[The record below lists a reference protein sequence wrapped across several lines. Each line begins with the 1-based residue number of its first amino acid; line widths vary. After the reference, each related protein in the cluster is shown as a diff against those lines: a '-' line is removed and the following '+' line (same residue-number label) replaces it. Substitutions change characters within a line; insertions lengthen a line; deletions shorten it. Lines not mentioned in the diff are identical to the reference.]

1 MNQRASRQNS
11 QEIYTGEAMTNPVR
25 NVPERPASPGVN
37 SISSTVEIEVSGEG
51 NSRPSFIQSDRTPLL
66 RQLRLFQGLSGA
78 HASTPFSPSESIH
91 LEQTDAPIRSLTT
104 FSGVFTPVCL
114 SMFSAIL
121 FLRVGY
127 IIGHSG
133 LLLTLIEMV
142 LAYSILFFTVLSICA
157 ISTNGAIEGGGAY
170 FMISRAL
177 GPEFGGSIGTLFF
190 LANVF
195 SSALYITGCVEGLI
209 TNFGPHG
216 RFSHTLSSGAWYNF
230 AYGTGLNLFNL
241 IICLIGASVFAKTTA
256 VIFFTVMGAAFTVVL
271 SFLFKSSMDVEVP
284 DENHILGN
292 ITTLQYSGLSWQ
304 TFTSN
309 LLPDW
314 QIDYTTGQRTTFA
327 VVFGVLFSGVTGIMA
342 GANMSGE
349 LQDPSKSIPKGTL
362 SAVSFTFGTYFLLL
376 LLTSLTCPRIL
387 LQNVNLYMQSI
398 NFFPPIV
405 SIGIFAA
412 TLSASLSNLIGA
424 SRVLDALARDKL
436 YGALLKW
443 LPSINGN
450 PIGSVMLTCI
460 LVQMVLIMGSL
471 NSIAQI
477 TATFF
482 LFSYFSINLACFA
495 LTLTSAPNFRPTFKY
510 FSIYTCT
517 FGMLGSLGMMFM
529 INALY
534 ALYVITF
541 CLILV
546 IMLHIRSPPVRW
558 GSISQALIFHQVR
571 KYLLLLDS
579 RKYHVKYWRPQFLL
593 MVANPR
599 SSLPLITF
607 ANDLKKS
614 GLYVLGHVKLGN
626 MDTYEVDP
634 VIEEYSLWLQLVDKL
649 KVKAFVELTMA
660 NSVRDGLHH
669 LTRLS
674 GLGAMKPNTILLGF
688 YDDSPPEDL
697 FARSALFY
705 DLAETMTH
713 FNNKKFAELREA
725 PEERKLTREEYVA
738 MIYDAIFRLQK
749 NVCIARNFHLLDK
762 VTLGILFLDST
773 LFFLY
778 LYILFLFAG

>member
-1 MNQRASRQNS
+1 
-11 QEIYTGEAMTNPVR
+11 
-25 NVPERPASPGVN
+25 
-37 SISSTVEIEVSGEG
+37 
-51 NSRPSFIQSDRTPLL
+51 
-66 RQLRLFQGLSGA
+66 
-78 HASTPFSPSESIH
+78 
-91 LEQTDAPIRSLTT
+91 
-104 FSGVFTPVCL
+104 
-114 SMFSAIL
+114 MFSAIL

-209 TNFGPHG
+209 TNFGP
-216 RFSHTLSSGAWYNF
+216 SGAISSSLKGGDWYNF
-230 AYGTGLNLFNL
+230 LYGTGLNVFNL
-241 IICLIGASVFAKTTA
+241 VICLIGASVFAKTTA
-256 VIFFTVMGAAFTVVL
+256 IIFFTVIGTALTVVL
-271 SFLFKSSMDVEVP
+271 SFLFQGPMSIPVP
-284 DENHILGN
+284 EENHYTGN
-292 ITTLQYSGLSWQ
+292 ITELNYTGFSWE
-304 TFTSN
+304 TFTEN
-309 LLPDW
+309 MLPNW
-314 QIDYTTGQRTTFA
+314 GTDYTTGQTTSFA

-349 LQDPSKSIPKGTL
+349 LKDPSKSIPKGTL

-376 LLTSLTCPRIL
+376 ILTSLTCPKFL
-387 LQNVNLYMQSI
+387 LQNANLYMQAI
-398 NFFPPIV
+398 NVWPPFV
-405 SIGIFAA
+405 AMGIFAA
-412 TLSASLSNLIGA
+412 TLSAALSNLIGA

-436 YGALLKW
+436 YGVVLKW
-443 LPSINGN
+443 LPSMNGN
-450 PIGSVMLTCI
+450 PVGSVMLTCA

-471 NSIAQI
+471 NRIAQI

-510 FSIYTCT
+510 FSVYTCT

-534 ALYVITF
+534 ALYVITC

-593 MVANPR
+593 LVANPR
-599 SSLPLITF
+599 SSLHLITF

-614 GLYVLGHVKLGN
+614 GLYVLGHVKIGS
-626 MDTYEVDP
+626 MDSYEVDP
-634 VIEEYSLWLQLVDKL
+634 ITEEYSLWLQLVDKL

-669 LTRLS
+669 LTRIS

-688 YDDSPPEDL
+688 YDDSPPDDFFLQNGLNE
-697 FARSALFY
+697 
-705 DLAETMTH
+705 LADTVMQY
-713 FNNKKFAELREA
+713 NNKKFSELRET
-725 PEERKLTREEYVA
+725 PEGRTLTREEYVA
-738 MIYDAIFRLQK
+738 MIYDSIFRLQK
-749 NVCIARNFHLLDK
+749 NVCIARNFHLLKK
-762 VTLGILFLDST
+762 VSLNLLTRHKSLTGGKFERMRCI
-773 LFFLY
+773 
-778 LYILFLFAG
+778 